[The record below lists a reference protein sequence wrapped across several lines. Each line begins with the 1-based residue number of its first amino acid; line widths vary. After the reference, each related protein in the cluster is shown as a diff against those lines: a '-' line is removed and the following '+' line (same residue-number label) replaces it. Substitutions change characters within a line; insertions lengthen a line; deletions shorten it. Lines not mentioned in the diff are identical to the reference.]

1 MDNALTQRLKTWLET
16 PADRRDIE
24 QGRTLILQ
32 LMRNPFFANGFA
44 ARPKAFMKQAEYELG
59 KFLRERTAGA
69 EHTEVERMAV
79 QVAAI
84 NKADGLDQ
92 PLPGSDK
99 AKKSTASRIART
111 EKFVKGRRADHDQL
125 PEEIQALYTENL
137 SIVQQ
142 KRALHAQLLVIT
154 RNAESK
160 DYCPDGDR
168 YPLVKEIIALDEK
181 EKANWEKYDTWNADV
196 PVRTPSK

>member
-1 MDNALTQRLKTWLET
+1 MDKTLTTTLKNWLAASADKRDTETGRL
-16 PADRRDIE
+16 
-24 QGRTLILQ
+24 LILK
-32 LMRNPFFANGFA
+32 LMRNRFFANSFA
-44 ARPKAFMKQAEYELG
+44 RNPKAFMKQAEYELG
-59 KFLRERTAGA
+59 KFLKMRIAGA
-69 EHTEVERMAV
+69 EHEDVERMTK

-84 NKADGLDQ
+84 NAADGLDQ

-99 AKKSTASRIART
+99 SKKSVVSRIAKT

-125 PEEIQALYTENL
+125 PEDIQALYTENL

-154 RNAESK
+154 RQAEKNK

-168 YPLVKEIIALDEK
+168 YPFVKEIIDLDKREK
-181 EKANWEKYDTWNADV
+181 ENWQKYDEWN
-196 PVRTPSK
+196 KL